1 MGLGRWPAV
10 PARLVGV
17 LVFLIEISLR
27 SLGDRNNHDCID
39 DLLTSFHSKNFDL
52 RG

>member
-17 LVFLIEISLR
+17 LVFLVKISLR
-27 SLGDRNNHDCID
+27 SLGGRNNQDCIVE
-39 DLLTSFHSKNFDL
+39 LFNIFPLIEF
-52 RG
+52 